1 MRTLATAMAMAT
13 VLAVPAAA
21 KTLLKN
27 PQRLLPDYVSAGDL
41 KSIQSPCI
49 DQWTEGYPPDQMGRQ
64 TSFEREKAD
73 LAIEG
78 N

>member
-27 PQRLLPDYVSAGDL
+27 PQRLLPDYVSADDL
-41 KSIQSPCI
+41 KSIPRPYI
-49 DQWTEGYPPDQMGRQ
+49 DQWTEGYPPDQMGQR
-64 TSFEREKAD
+64 TSFERGEAD